1 MSPLAALV
9 RKEVRVE
16 LRSLQGTIAA
26 AMLVLALLLLL
37 RFTLTNDEIARARL
51 APAILWS
58 VLLFAGLG
66 LLTHTAL
73 REGDRGTG
81 EMMLRLAP
89 LPRATLFLGA
99 WAGNLLLLSGLTLL
113 SFGFYIL
120 LFENSFG
127 SAWPSALAILL
138 LSAVGVSAA
147 GTLTTQAA
155 APLPGAWMLGTLLA
169 IPLLLFTVVE
179 ASLRALQALL
189 LDDAGIA
196 TALTLLLLY
205 DLAFLAGGAW
215 LSELAD

>member
-1 MSPLAALV
+1 VSPLAALV

-16 LRSLQGTIAA
+16 LRSLQGTVAA

-81 EMMLRLAP
+81 EMLRLAP

-113 SFGFYIL
+113 AFGFYIL

>member
-1 MSPLAALV
+1 MSPLMALV
-9 RKEVRVE
+9 RKELRVE
-16 LRSLQGTIAA
+16 LRSLQGTVAA
-26 AMLVLALLLLL
+26 GMLMLALLLLL
-37 RFTLTNDEIARARL
+37 RFTLTNDEIAQARL
-51 APAILWS
+51 APAIIWS

-81 EMMLRLAP
+81 EMLRLAP
-89 LPRATLFLGA
+89 LPRATLFLGV
-99 WAGNLLLLSGLTLL
+99 WAGNLVLLSGLTLL
-113 SFGFYIL
+113 AFGFYIL
-120 LFENSFG
+120 LFGNGFG
-127 SAWPSALAILL
+127 ANWAPALTVLL
-138 LSAVGVSAA
+138 LSVVGVSAA

-169 IPLLLFTVVE
+169 IPLLLFTVIE

-189 LDDAGIA
+189 LDDAGVV
-196 TALTLLLLY
+196 TAVTLLLLY

>member
-16 LRSLQGTIAA
+16 LRSLQGTVAA

-81 EMMLRLAP
+81 EMMLRLTP